1 MLASAAA
8 VVCAAPRASRS
19 ATRTSD
25 PATVHVVIDSHSASP
40 IEPGFAGYN
49 VALMDVAFGYRD
61 RRFAGQVKRLAPG
74 WLRYPAGTRSE
85 AFDWTTGASRRP
97 WVDRVSLTFTRDV
110 QSDFQTMLQRTM
122 KVLDAKGG
130 ERIDDAAA
138 LAASA
143 GAQGLIV
150 CVNVFTDTP
159 ASARRFAEY
168 ATQHHLRVLAWELG
182 NEPYFNRRLWPT
194 ATSYAAAVRPF
205 ADAIRAGDSSAKI
218 GVSMSDAGF
227 TDHAWDDA
235 LAAFRPQYWDFV
247 IYHHYPTTVHG
258 SPAEMMEA
266 LNHVLLHATTD
277 YVLNEVASRF
287 GSMPVMIT
295 EAGPQDGP
303 GPGMAGTM
311 YGGIWSAEYA
321 LRMSSIPQVKH
332 FGIHQLVGAAGVGVT
347 HRFVRELIAAWS
359 SGQPLHTVSLDF
371 GMYESAQ
378 GAAYALAANV
388 IDSSTAAYQT
398 RTDGGGRAPLPRHES
413 AAALF
418 AMAYQLRGRPVVVA
432 TNKGAAKETVS
443 IVMDGRSV
451 QGRFHVV
458 TVSATDP
465 SERNAAGHEKVAA
478 RSSVASGLIR
488 VPPYSVVRISW

>member
-1 MLASAAA
+1 
-8 VVCAAPRASRS
+8 
-19 ATRTSD
+19 
-25 PATVHVVIDSHSASP
+25 
-40 IEPGFAGYN
+40 
-49 VALMDVAFGYRD
+49 
-61 RRFAGQVKRLAPG
+61 
-74 WLRYPAGTRSE
+74 
-85 AFDWTTGASRRP
+85 
-97 WVDRVSLTFTRDV
+97 
-110 QSDFQTMLQRTM
+110 
-122 KVLDAKGG
+122 
-130 ERIDDAAA
+130 
-138 LAASA
+138 
-143 GAQGLIV
+143 
-150 CVNVFTDTP
+150 
-159 ASARRFAEY
+159 
-168 ATQHHLRVLAWELG
+168 
-182 NEPYFNRRLWPT
+182 
-194 ATSYAAAVRPF
+194 
-205 ADAIRAGDSSAKI
+205 
-218 GVSMSDAGF
+218 
-227 TDHAWDDA
+227 
-235 LAAFRPQYWDFV
+235 
-247 IYHHYPTTVHG
+247 
-258 SPAEMMEA
+258 
-266 LNHVLLHATTD
+266 
-277 YVLNEVASRF
+277 
-287 GSMPVMIT
+287 
-295 EAGPQDGP
+295 
-303 GPGMAGTM
+303 
-311 YGGIWSAEYA
+311 
-321 LRMSSIPQVKH
+321 MSSIPQVKH